1 MGISYLVIGLLQYNL
16 LIWKLIVLLLF
27 FGFGCGIYLPI
38 NTRSI
43 LNLVKKSQ
51 QATAGSLQRMIQNLG
66 IALYSSVSSITI
78 QIFKNH
84 HNMIH
89 GYIVLWIMASIIL
102 FIGFI
107 LSVKIYWVIKTE

>member
-1 MGISYLVIGLLQYNL
+1 METYCTVIILGFDVVYTYL
-16 LIWKLIVLLLF
+16 LILEYFKF
-27 FGFGCGIYLPI
+27 
-38 NTRSI
+38 SQ
-43 LNLVKKSQ
+43 KSQ
-51 QATAGSLQRMIQNLG
+51 QVTAGSLQRMIQNLG

-107 LSVKIYWVIKTE
+107 LSVKNLLGYKN